1 MHEADVPHTET
12 GDATVRVGVVGLGLI
27 GGSLARALARRAH
40 ARVTGIDPDPDVI
53 SRALAE
59 GTLYQ
64 GATMPRQPEGQG
76 SSQTAAAHSIMTA
89 FQNAGTPGPAGMAQ
103 ETTAPAPAEAKSCWQ
118 LLSDCQVVF
127 LCTPPST
134 IPRLV
139 REIRPHTSAILTDVA
154 SVKKP
159 ILDQVNDERF
169 VGGHPM
175 AGSEK
180 HGYAH
185 ARENLF
191 ENAAYVL
198 CIPAHS
204 TLTIPEYRQ
213 LEQLIAAIGATPLCL
228 DAETHDRAVAVVSHL
243 PHVAAAALSL
253 LAARQGDNN
262 LTRLAAGGFRDIT
275 RIASS
280 DATLWS
286 QISLESR
293 DQLLPVLE
301 QYLAVLQEFRDYLSS
316 GDLDHLRQYFFQAS
330 QYRGS
335 LPMDGRGALLTQSVL
350 NVYIPDQPGVIGKVT
365 TLLGEH
371 AINITNLR
379 IREFR
384 TYEGGSLELLLP
396 DSAQAARAAWLL
408 KEAGYECD

>member
-1 MHEADVPHTET
+1 MVTPDVPAENK
-12 GDATVRVGVVGLGLI
+12 APAPMQVGVVGLGLI
-27 GGSLARALARRAH
+27 GGSLAKALAGR
-40 ARVTGIDPDPDVI
+40 ARVTVVGIDPDPVVI
-53 SRALAE
+53 QKALSDQV
-59 GTLYQ
+59 LSQ
-64 GATMPRQPEGQG
+64 GGVMPLQSEFKQLDHHQAP
-76 SSQTAAAHSIMTA
+76 SIITA
-89 FQNAGTPGPAGMAQ
+89 FKAKTSQSAGPADLAGPGPADQSAV
-103 ETTAPAPAEAKSCWQ
+103 WQ
-118 LLSDCQVVF
+118 MLADCQVVF
-127 LCTPPST
+127 LCTPPAT
-134 IPRLV
+134 IPDLV
-139 REIRPHTSAILTDVA
+139 RQIRPFTGAILTDVA

-159 ILDQVNDERF
+159 VLDLIPDDRF

-180 HGYAH
+180 HGYAN

-198 CIPAHS
+198 CLPEQSAI
-204 TLTIPEYRQ
+204 TVLEYRQ
-213 LEQLIAAIGATPLCL
+213 LERLVQSIGASPISL
-228 DAETHDRAVAVVSHL
+228 DPQTHDKAVAAVSHL

-280 DATLWS
+280 DASLWS
-286 QISLESR
+286 QISLESS
-293 DQLLPVLE
+293 DQLLPLID
-301 QYLAVLQEFRDYLSS
+301 QYIAILQEFRTELSDK
-316 GDLDHLRQYFFQAS
+316 DLDHMRQYFFQAA

-335 LPMDGRGALLTQSVL
+335 LPVDGRGALLTQSIL
-350 NVYIPDQPGVIGKVT
+350 NVYIPDEPGVIGKVT
-365 TLLGEH
+365 TLLGDH

-384 TYEGGSLELLLP
+384 TYEGGSLQLLLP

>member
-1 MHEADVPHTET
+1 MQTTDLSAEKNDQVPLPI
-12 GDATVRVGVVGLGLI
+12 GVVGLGLI
-27 GGSLARALARRAH
+27 GGSLAKALAGRAK
-40 ARVTGIDPDPDVI
+40 ALVVGIDPDPAVI
-53 SRALAE
+53 EKALADQVLVR
-59 GTLYQ
+59 G
-64 GATMPRQPEGQG
+64 GVMPLQAEGQSTG
-76 SSQTAAAHSIMTA
+76 QSQSGRSIITA
-89 FQNAGTPGPAGMAQ
+89 FHTQTGK
-103 ETTAPAPAEAKSCWQ
+103 TAPSSDLDWPAPAQTDSVFS
-118 LLSDCQVVF
+118 LLSDCRFVF
-127 LCTPPST
+127 LCTPPAT
-134 IPRLV
+134 IPDLV
-139 REIRPHTSAILTDVA
+139 RQIRPFSQAILTDVA

-159 ILDQVNDERF
+159 VLDQIPDDRF
-169 VGGHPM
+169 IGGHPM

-180 HGYAH
+180 HGYAN

-191 ENAAYVL
+191 ENAVYVL
-198 CIPAHS
+198 CLPEHS
-204 TLTIPEYRQ
+204 AITVLEYRQ
-213 LEQLIAAIGATPLCL
+213 LERLVRSIGASPLSL
-228 DAETHDRAVAVVSHL
+228 EPQTHDKAVAAVSHL

-253 LAARQGDNN
+253 LAARQGDDN

-280 DATLWS
+280 DAGLWS

-293 DQLLPVLE
+293 DQLLPLID
-301 QYLAVLQEFRDYLSS
+301 QYIAILQEFRHELSD

-335 LPMDGRGALLTQSVL
+335 LPVDGRGALLTQSIL
-350 NVYIPDQPGVIGKVT
+350 NVYIPDEPGVIGKVT
-365 TLLGEH
+365 TLLGNH

-384 TYEGGSLELLLP
+384 TYEGGSLQLLLP

>member
-1 MHEADVPHTET
+1 MLTADLPAENK
-12 GDATVRVGVVGLGLI
+12 APLPMQIGVVGLGLI
-27 GGSLARALARRAH
+27 GGSLAKALAGRAK
-40 ARVTGIDPDPDVI
+40 VLVVGIDPDPAVI
-53 SRALAE
+53 EKALADQV
-59 GTLYQ
+59 LAQ
-64 GATMPRQPEGQG
+64 GGVMPLQADPKNVDDQP
-76 SSQTAAAHSIMTA
+76 APSIITV
-89 FQNAGTPGPAGMAQ
+89 FNTRSHV
-103 ETTAPAPAEAKSCWQ
+103 TTAPKSFAGSGSAGSDSVWQ

-127 LCTPPST
+127 LCTPPAT
-134 IPRLV
+134 IPDLV
-139 REIRPHTSAILTDVA
+139 RQIRPFTQAILTDVA

-159 ILDQVNDERF
+159 VLDLIPDGRF
-169 VGGHPM
+169 IGGHPM

-180 HGYAH
+180 HGYAN

-198 CIPAHS
+198 C
-204 TLTIPEYRQ
+204 LPEQSAITVLEFRQ
-213 LEQLIAAIGATPLCL
+213 LERLVQSIGASPISL
-228 DAETHDRAVAVVSHL
+228 DPQTHDKAVAAVSHL

-280 DATLWS
+280 DAGLWS
-286 QISLESR
+286 QISLESS
-293 DQLLPVLE
+293 DQLLPLID
-301 QYLAVLQEFRDYLSS
+301 QYIAILQEFRAELSA
-316 GDLDHLRQYFFQAS
+316 GDLDHMRQYFFQAS

-335 LPMDGRGALLTQSVL
+335 LPVDGRGALLTQSIL
-350 NVYIPDQPGVIGKVT
+350 NVYIPDEPGVIGKVT
-365 TLLGEH
+365 TLLGDH

-384 TYEGGSLELLLP
+384 TYEGGSLQLLLP

>member
-1 MHEADVPHTET
+1 MTADLPTQDKGQNPT
-12 GDATVRVGVVGLGLI
+12 RIGVVGLGLI
-27 GGSLARALARRAH
+27 GGSLAKAFAGRARAQ
-40 ARVTGIDPDPDVI
+40 VVGIDPDPAVI
-53 SRALAE
+53 EAALADQV
-59 GTLYQ
+59 LVQ
-64 GATMPRQPEGQG
+64 GGIMPLQHESHRPNGSQP
-76 SSQTAAAHSIMTA
+76 ARSIITA
-89 FQNAGTPGPAGMAQ
+89 FNSSPHKTQPVAGQAGPAGAGR
-103 ETTAPAPAEAKSCWQ
+103 ESVFQ
-118 LLSDCQVVF
+118 LLADCQVVF
-127 LCTPPST
+127 LCTPPAT
-134 IPRLV
+134 IPGLV
-139 REIRPHTSAILTDVA
+139 RQIRPCSQAILTDVA

-159 ILDQVNDERF
+159 VLDLIDDGRF

-175 AGSEK
+175 AGSDK
-180 HGYAH
+180 HGYAN

-198 CIPAHS
+198 CLPDRS
-204 TLTIPEYRQ
+204 SLSVLEFRQ
-213 LEQLIAAIGATPLCL
+213 LERLVQSIGASPISL
-228 DAETHDRAVAVVSHL
+228 DPQVHDKAVAAVSHL

-280 DATLWS
+280 DAGLWS
-286 QISLESR
+286 QISLESS
-293 DQLLPVLE
+293 DQLLPLIDE
-301 QYLAVLQEFRDYLSS
+301 YIAILQEFRDELSNRE
-316 GDLDHLRQYFFQAS
+316 LDHLRQYFFQAA

-335 LPMDGRGALLTQSVL
+335 LPVDGRGALLTQSIL
-350 NVYIPDQPGVIGKVT
+350 NVYIPDEPGVLGKVT
-365 TLLGEH
+365 TLLGNH

-384 TYEGGSLELLLP
+384 TYEGGSLQLLLP

>member
-1 MHEADVPHTET
+1 MLTPDVPA
-12 GDATVRVGVVGLGLI
+12 DKKASVPVQVGVVGLGLI
-27 GGSLARALARRAH
+27 GGSLAKALAGRAKV
-40 ARVTGIDPDPDVI
+40 AVVGIDPDPVVI
-53 SRALAE
+53 EKALSDQVLARGGVMPLQSELIQMDHHQAPSIISAFKAKASPAVVPAE
-59 GTLYQ
+59 LAG
-64 GATMPRQPEGQG
+64 PG
-76 SSQTAAAHSIMTA
+76 SSSQAAV
-89 FQNAGTPGPAGMAQ
+89 
-103 ETTAPAPAEAKSCWQ
+103 WQ
-118 LLSDCQVVF
+118 LLADCQVVF
-127 LCTPPST
+127 LCTPPAT
-134 IPRLV
+134 IPDLV
-139 REIRPHTSAILTDVA
+139 RQIRPCTGAILTDVA

-159 ILDQVNDERF
+159 VLDLIPDDRF

-180 HGYAH
+180 HGYAN

-198 CIPAHS
+198 CLPEQSAI
-204 TLTIPEYRQ
+204 TVLEYRQ
-213 LEQLIAAIGATPLCL
+213 LERLVQSIGASPISL
-228 DAETHDRAVAVVSHL
+228 DPVTHDKAVAAVSHL

-280 DATLWS
+280 DASLWS
-286 QISLESR
+286 QISLESS
-293 DQLLPVLE
+293 DQLLPLID
-301 QYLAVLQEFRDYLSS
+301 QYIAILQEFRTELSD
-316 GDLDHLRQYFFQAS
+316 GDLDHMRQYFFQAA

-335 LPMDGRGALLTQSVL
+335 LPVDGRGALLTQSIL
-350 NVYIPDQPGVIGKVT
+350 NVYIPDEPGVIGKVT

-384 TYEGGSLELLLP
+384 TYEGGSLQLLLP

>member
-1 MHEADVPHTET
+1 MLTPDVPAENKV
-12 GDATVRVGVVGLGLI
+12 TVPMRVGVVGLGLI
-27 GGSLARALARRAH
+27 GGSLAKALAGRAK
-40 ARVTGIDPDPDVI
+40 VSVVGIDPDPAVI
-53 SRALAE
+53 EKALSDQILAQGGVMPLQAE
-59 GTLYQ
+59 PKRLDHQ
-64 GATMPRQPEGQG
+64 QA
-76 SSQTAAAHSIMTA
+76 SSIITA
-89 FQNAGTPGPAGMAQ
+89 FNARSHMAESPTGLAGESTLSQ
-103 ETTAPAPAEAKSCWQ
+103 DTVWQ
-118 LLSDCQVVF
+118 LLSGCQIVF
-127 LCTPPST
+127 LCTPPAT
-134 IPRLV
+134 IPDLV
-139 REIRPHTSAILTDVA
+139 RQIRPFSQAILTDVA

-159 ILDQVNDERF
+159 VLDLIPDDHF

-180 HGYAH
+180 HGYAN

-198 CIPAHS
+198 CLPEQSAI
-204 TLTIPEYRQ
+204 TVLEYRK
-213 LEQLIAAIGATPLCL
+213 LERLVQSIGASPISL
-228 DAETHDRAVAVVSHL
+228 DPQTHDKAVAAVSHL

-280 DATLWS
+280 DAGLWS
-286 QISLESR
+286 QISLESS
-293 DQLLPVLE
+293 DQLLPLID
-301 QYLAVLQEFRDYLSS
+301 QYIAILQEFRTELSD
-316 GDLDHLRQYFFQAS
+316 GDLDHLRQYFFQAA

-335 LPMDGRGALLTQSVL
+335 LPVDGRGALLTQSIL
-350 NVYIPDQPGVIGKVT
+350 NVYIPDEPGVIGKVT
-365 TLLGEH
+365 TLLGDH

-384 TYEGGSLELLLP
+384 TYEGGSLQLLLP